1 MVIYRVVESLT
12 SDSSD
17 FKGGNIMVG
26 DNRHKAKL
34 AQDRRMRLLY
44 ALGERQG
51 TLYKKHVDKI
61 RVSSGYMRDGNVS
74 HYVQIN
80 SKYRRKNYD
89 KQRNGKFYFSDGT

>member
-1 MVIYRVVESLT
+1 
-12 SDSSD
+12 
-17 FKGGNIMVG
+17 MVG
-26 DNRHKAKL
+26 ENRYKAKL

-61 RVSSGYMRDGNVS
+61 HVSSGYMRDGNVS

-80 SKYRRKNYD
+80 SKYRRKNYE
-89 KQRNGKFYFSDGT
+89 KQRNVKLYFSDGT